1 MNKKITEAFAKG
13 KAFIPFVTCGDPS
26 LDVTEKIVY
35 AMEEAGADLIELGI
49 PFSDPTAEGPVIQGA
64 NLRALSGGVTTDKVF
79 DMVEKIRK
87 NSSIPMVFMTY
98 ANVVFSY
105 GIERFCKRAAEV
117 GMDGMILPDVPF
129 EEKEEFASVAEK
141 YGLNLISLIAPTSH
155 ERISMIAKEAEGF
168 VYCVSSLGVTG
179 MRSQI
184 TTDIGAMVEL
194 VKAQKDIPCAVGFGI
209 STPEQ
214 AKKMAVEQARSL
226 ITRLEDRIEAK
237 FRVGIGRVREM
248 QEMERSYREALRA
261 LNGSKSRVIHIEDLS
276 QNGVYDEEFPVE
288 MEKNIFRYLEE
299 GKEKECIQEINVF
312 FDWMV
317 AHYAD
322 DMNNIRLKTLEYI
335 IWGEKK
341 AFEAGA
347 INYGFSYRRDYLDA
361 AMACTGYEELRKWFL
376 DKMVNACRAIRDQK
390 EDQSNSAAKKAM
402 LYIQENYNKDISLDD
417 VSGIV
422 NISPYYFSKIF
433 KEETGENFIE
443 YVTKVR
449 IEKAKE
455 FLAQPD
461 ISIKEAGIRS
471 GYTDPNY
478 FSRIFKK
485 QTDMTPSEYKTMY
498 GK

>member
-1 MNKKITEAFAKG
+1 MN
-13 KAFIPFVTCGDPS
+13 
-26 LDVTEKIVY
+26 
-35 AMEEAGADLIELGI
+35 
-49 PFSDPTAEGPVIQGA
+49 
-64 NLRALSGGVTTDKVF
+64 
-79 DMVEKIRK
+79 
-87 NSSIPMVFMTY
+87 
-98 ANVVFSY
+98 
-105 GIERFCKRAAEV
+105 
-117 GMDGMILPDVPF
+117 
-129 EEKEEFASVAEK
+129 
-141 YGLNLISLIAPTSH
+141 
-155 ERISMIAKEAEGF
+155 
-168 VYCVSSLGVTG
+168 
-179 MRSQI
+179 
-184 TTDIGAMVEL
+184 
-194 VKAQKDIPCAVGFGI
+194 VKAQDFYAELRDIVKSSFSCAVGSI
-209 STPEQ
+209 MSNRIPIVVPCALSENPYEERIDL
-214 AKKMAVEQARSL
+214 VEQARSL

-299 GKEKECIQEINVF
+299 GKEKMKIFQEINVF
-312 FDWMV
+312 FDWVV

-455 FLAQPD
+455 FLAQP
-461 ISIKEAGIRS
+461 
-471 GYTDPNY
+471 GYQY
-478 FSRIFKK
+478 
-485 QTDMTPSEYKTMY
+485 
-498 GK
+498 